1 MRIGSIK
8 KLLKKGEN
16 HLFIRFFS
24 PIKRMMPARSTF
36 GYEYPADNDHREEK
50 LSVYNRKAPYH
61 FGWDWGIRIVQMGI
75 WKPVSLTF
83 YDNARIED
91 YYVKQLSVS
100 NEKAEFDNQ
109 IEIFSLLDTPAT
121 ISIGYTLNSNGDEQI
136 VNKEVYLKKGVNHF
150 SLPLIIENPKLWMPV
165 NWGEQHLYNFNATVN
180 IDADVAAVKE
190 VRTGLRSV
198 RHISEVDE
206 NEEFY
211 RQADERGILDW
222 QDFIFGCTTYP
233 SDDFFLNNVK
243 EEAIYNIKR

>member
-1 MRIGSIK
+1 
-8 KLLKKGEN
+8 
-16 HLFIRFFS
+16 
-24 PIKRMMPARSTF
+24 
-36 GYEYPADNDHREEK
+36 
-50 LSVYNRKAPYH
+50 
-61 FGWDWGIRIVQMGI
+61 
-75 WKPVSLTF
+75 
-83 YDNARIED
+83 
-91 YYVKQLSVS
+91 
-100 NEKAEFDNQ
+100 
-109 IEIFSLLDTPAT
+109 
-121 ISIGYTLNSNGDEQI
+121 
-136 VNKEVYLKKGVNHF
+136 
-150 SLPLIIENPKLWMPV
+150 MPV

-243 EEAIYNIKR
+243 EEAIYNIKRL